1 MIEYDEEGTAHNLVG
16 DKIHDKKKW
25 DFLRRETFYGH
36 DNDSTMVRLA
46 LMNMILHGIEHPNII
61 YGDGLSKAFQQKE
74 AYDVII
80 ANPPFTGS
88 IDESDINDNF
98 KIKTTKTELLFVELF
113 HNLLHKGGK
122 AGVIVPNGVLFGSS
136 NAHKEVRKILLE
148 KCELE
153 AVISLPSGVFQ
164 PYSGVGT
171 AVLVF
176 TKGGKTNKVWFYD
189 MKADGYSLDQK
200 RDFIDGKG
208 DIPDIIKKFKTKAE
222 GPQSFSI
229 DFATIKGDGDY
240 NLSIQK
246 YRKNEV
252 AEIEYKDPKKMIDSI
267 LNEEEAIVEDLR
279 DLKGRL

>member
-1 MIEYDEEGTAHNLVG
+1 MYDA
-16 DKIHDKKKW
+16 
-25 DFLRRETFYGH
+25 
-36 DNDSTMVRLA
+36 
-46 LMNMILHGIEHPNII
+46 IL
-61 YGDGLSKAFQQKE
+61 
-74 AYDVII
+74 

-98 KIKTTKTELLFVELF
+98 KIKTTKTELLFIELF

-136 NAHKEVRKILLE
+136 NAHKEVRKMLLE
-148 KCELE
+148 KCQLE

-176 TKGGKTNKVWFYD
+176 TKGGKTDKVWFYD
-189 MKADGYSLDQK
+189 MKADGFSLDQK

-208 DIPDIIKKFKTKAE
+208 DIPDIMKKFKTKTE
-222 GPQSFSI
+222 GSQSFSI
-229 DFATIKGDGDY
+229 DIATIKGDGDY

-267 LNEEEAIVEDLR
+267 LNEEEAIVKDLR